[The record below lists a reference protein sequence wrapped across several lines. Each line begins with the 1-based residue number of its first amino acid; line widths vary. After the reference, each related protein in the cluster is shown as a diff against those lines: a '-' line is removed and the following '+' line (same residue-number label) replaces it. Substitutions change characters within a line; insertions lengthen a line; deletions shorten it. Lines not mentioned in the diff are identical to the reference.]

1 MILYFKYS
9 SLSGES
15 KRSYKLINGVPAI
28 QAPVLGKWYLI
39 LSANDYEKRNE
50 RAAVFNYQINPA

>member
-28 QAPVLGKWYLI
+28 QAPVLGKWYLVF
-39 LSANDYEKRNE
+39 LLMTMKKEMG
-50 RAAVFNYQINPA
+50 AAVFNYQINPD